1 MKDHWLY
8 ARGFYEKPKEYS
20 FYSTD
25 TEDKYQKNLKENFEE
40 LKLNGWI
47 HHDIEENDRVIGY
60 KYDYNPYN
68 PQINDWVN
76 LSYKINEHGFRG
88 EEMPTEKKPRSIM
101 TLGCSNTF
109 GIGMPVGQIW
119 STLVGNTL
127 RQRAYNLGVPSGS
140 LDTCF
145 RVLLAWLPKIRP
157 SHVFLLEPP
166 GVRYETHTLSGIIP
180 SLVDSPVPAAFR
192 FEHEDE
198 WVLHREKTMRGIKSL
213 CDQFDTP
220 FYHLSFDTQLAEE
233 IAEMFGRVDAAR
245 DLMHPGRNAHTYIAM
260 NMLKLAGYKWDVEIN
275 E

>member
-20 FYSTD
+20 FYGSD
-25 TEDKYQKNLKENFEE
+25 SEELYQKNLKERYDE
-40 LKLNGWI
+40 LKENGWI
-47 HHDIEENDRVIGY
+47 HQGIVDDDRIIGY

-76 LSYKINEHGFRG
+76 LSYKINKHGFRG

-180 SLVDSPVPAAFR
+180 SSVESTVPAGFR

-198 WVLHREKTMRGIKSL
+198 WVLHREKTMRAIKSL

-220 FYHLSFDTQLAEE
+220 FYHLSFDEQLAKET
-233 IAEMFGRVDAAR
+233 AEMFGRVDAAR
-245 DLMHPGRNAHTYIAM
+245 DLVHPGRNAHTYIAM
-260 NMLKLAGYKWDVEIN
+260 NLLKLAGYKWDVEIN
-275 E
+275 G